1 MVTAGLENER
11 AGKGQ
16 EEELATEN
24 EAKRL
29 QERPSDKAYWLIARQ
44 ENGRTKVLT
53 TDIAGEKKVL
63 PVFSYGEE
71 AEMFLGLGALED
83 GWQVKK
89 SAAVDLLSMLFGPC
103 SNVGRVALDPL
114 PETVAGT
121 MANLSICLDRE
132 RFMNRFIG
140 DESIRLNYS
149 VREPSLL

>member
-1 MVTAGLENER
+1 MAGESER
-11 AGKGQ
+11 EGKGQ
-16 EEELATEN
+16 ELTTEN
-24 EAKRL
+24 GVKRL
-29 QERPSDKAYWLIARQ
+29 QEGSSDKAYWLIARQ

-71 AEMFLGLGALED
+71 AEMFLGLGELED

-114 PETVAGT
+114 PETVAKT
-121 MANLSICLDRE
+121 TANFFVSLDRE

-140 DESIRLNYS
+140 E
-149 VREPSLL
+149 

>member
-1 MVTAGLENER
+1 MAGENER
-11 AGKGQ
+11 AGKEQ
-16 EEELATEN
+16 ELTTEN
-24 EAKRL
+24 GIKRL
-29 QERPSDKAYWLIARQ
+29 QEGSSDKVYWLIARQ

-114 PETVAGT
+114 PETVTGA
-121 MANLSICLDRE
+121 MANVSMCLDRE

>member
-1 MVTAGLENER
+1 MAGENER
-11 AGKGQ
+11 AGKEQ
-16 EEELATEN
+16 ELTTEN
-24 EAKRL
+24 GIKRL
-29 QERPSDKAYWLIARQ
+29 QEGSSDKAYWLIARQ

-114 PETVAGT
+114 PETVTGT
-121 MANLSICLDRE
+121 MANPSMCLDRE

-140 DESIRLNYS
+140 DESIRLNSS